1 MKVAPPPPRRI
12 HIDTDPGLDDLLAL
26 ALAFASPELELV
38 GITTVSGNARI
49 EAVTENAQRFL
60 ALLGSEVPIGRGA
73 AGPLA
78 LSAQRA
84 EHFHGKDGRRG
95 LAIPAID
102 RRPLPAARE
111 VLRASV
117 RAGHAEALVALGPLT
132 NVAALWLEEP
142 ALFAGVEVIWMGGT
156 LGRGNATTAAEFNCF
171 ADPRAAEI
179 VLGSG
184 MRVRLIGLEVTES
197 VRVGLDVLDRKACG
211 ASAVGRF
218 VTATLDSLVD
228 AEEPHL
234 GERRA
239 CLHDPCALFAAFA
252 PERFR
257 FERRRLGVRVEEGAE
272 RGRLYQLASEEAH
285 EVQYAAEVQVPEI
298 VREFTE
304 RLAELC
310 TESRP

>member
-1 MKVAPPPPRRI
+1 VRVAPPPPRRI

-38 GITTVSGNARI
+38 GVTTVSGNARI

-60 ALLGSEVPIGRGA
+60 ALLGSEVPLGRGA
-73 AGPLA
+73 ATPLA

-102 RRPLPAARE
+102 RRPLPPARD
-111 VLRASV
+111 VLRASL
-117 RAGHAEALVALGPLT
+117 RLRRAEALVALGPLT

-142 ALFAGVEVIWMGGT
+142 ALFAGVEVVWMGGT
-156 LGRGNATTAAEFNCF
+156 LGRGNATAAAEFNCF

-179 VLGSG
+179 MLGAG
-184 MRVRLIGLEVTES
+184 IRVRV
-197 VRVGLDVLDRKACG
+197 VGLDVTETVRVGDDALAG
-211 ASAVGRF
+211 PAGAASALGRF
-218 VTATLDSLVD
+218 VAETLSALVR
-228 AEEPHL
+228 AEEPYL

-239 CLHDPCALFAAFA
+239 CLHDPCALFAAFE
-252 PERFR
+252 PELFR

-272 RGRLYQLASEEAH
+272 RGRLYALEDPTAPAVH
-285 EVQYAAEVQVPEI
+285 YAADVRRPEI
-298 VREFTE
+298 VREFTD

-310 TESRP
+310 AESRP